1 MKTVSCMKID
11 EKILHSL
18 DAEIIDYRAK
28 EFIFRDGDLPLYYFQ
43 IQKGTV
49 KLNHYDE
56 NGKEFIHNILSD
68 EQSFGDSLLF
78 LKKAY
83 PMNAITLTPC
93 TIIKL
98 PKKSFFQLL
107 KENPE
112 LNRELNSCFS
122 QQLYF
127 NLLMMQSLSSTNP
140 TARILGLMDY
150 LKSFHHAEDLYSFYV
165 QLTRQQIADLT
176 GLRVETVI
184 RTLKKMSEN
193 NTIKFENK
201 RILY

>member
-1 MKTVSCMKID
+1 MKID
-11 EKILHSL
+11 EKVLHSF

-28 EFIFRDGDLPLYYFQ
+28 EFIFHDGDLPLYYFQ

-98 PKKSFFQLL
+98 PKKSFFRLL
-107 KENPE
+107 NENPE

-150 LKSFHHAEDLYSFYV
+150 LKSFDQAEDLYSFHV

-193 NTIKFENK
+193 NSIKVENK
-201 RILY
+201 RIFY

>member
-11 EKILHSL
+11 EKILNSFE
-18 DAEIIDYRAK
+18 AEIKEYRAK
-28 EFIFRDGDLPLYYFQ
+28 EFIFREGDQPLYYFQ
-43 IQKGTV
+43 IKQGTV

-78 LKKAY
+78 LKKNY
-83 PMNAITLTPC
+83 PMNAIALTPC
-93 TIIKL
+93 TILRL
-98 PKKSFFQLL
+98 PRSSFFRIL
-107 KENPE
+107 KESPE
-112 LNRELNSCFS
+112 LNCEMNSCFS

-127 NLLMMQSLSSTNP
+127 NLLMMQSLASTNP
-140 TARILGLMDY
+140 TARITGLMNY
-150 LKSFHHAEDLYSFYV
+150 LKSFDHAEDLFSFHV

-184 RTLKKMSEN
+184 RTLKKMAEN
-193 NTIKFENK
+193 NTVKFQDK
-201 RILY
+201 RIFY